1 MRVDTPWR
9 SREMRTH
16 QSSGEGPASI
26 RYIQRKS
33 ARRQNGR
40 GMTRVAY
47 LVGTKAKT
55 AARRAKLGVTLLVV
69 LGFAAQ
75 GSAHA
80 QSLSGSTKTGE
91 TGGLANPSAWKV
103 VPSANASPG
112 NNLLTAVASVSAGD
126 VWAVGS
132 ADDARGNSQP
142 LREHWNGSAW
152 TVVAGPNNFDV
163 LKGVAAVSPG
173 VVWAVGQGLDGAAI
187 ERWNGL
193 AWRAVKNPA
202 AGPQTTLNGVATAP
216 SGDVWAVGTD
226 FHTGTA
232 RTFIEHRDVNTT
244 RWSVVPSPNASAQ
257 NNLLVAVAAVSASN
271 VWAVG
276 DFQNDQ
282 NVFQTLIEHWDGT
295 AWRIVH
301 SPSGSGIQAGLLS
314 VAALSGTNV
323 WAAGNSGTATLI
335 EHWDGTRWTV
345 VPSPTP
351 DGTSFNPVFGLA
363 PVSGHNIW
371 AVGQTQNGT
380 SGTPATLIEHW
391 NGASWNLVASPSP
404 GTQATL
410 MGAAADRSSGHAWAV
425 GNFTHPVTGAQRTLT
440 EFNP

>member
-1 MRVDTPWR
+1 MRVNTPWR

-16 QSSGEGPASI
+16 RITREGPTSI
-26 RYIQRKS
+26 PGYIQRKY
-33 ARRQNGR
+33 AGRQNR
-40 GMTRVAY
+40 RDMTRVRY
-47 LVGTKAKT
+47 LVGNGANT
-55 AARRAKLGVTLLVV
+55 ASRRAGLGVTLLVV

-75 GSAHA
+75 GSAQA
-80 QSLSGSTKTGE
+80 QSLSGSTKAAV
-91 TGGLANPSAWKV
+91 TGGRANPSAWKV

-112 NNLLTAVASVSAGD
+112 NNLLNAVASVSAGD

-163 LKGVAAVSPG
+163 LRGVAAVSPG
-173 VVWAVGQGLDGAAI
+173 VVWAVGQGLAGAAI

-193 AWRAVKNPA
+193 AWSAVKNPA
-202 AGPQTTLNGVATAP
+202 AGPQTTLNGVANAP

-244 RWSVVPSPNASAQ
+244 RWSVVPSPNASAR
-257 NNLLVAVAAVSASN
+257 NNLLVAVAAISASN

-282 NVFQTLIEHWDGT
+282 NVFQALIEHWDGT

-301 SPSGSGIQAGLLS
+301 SPSGAGIQAGLLS
-314 VAALSGTNV
+314 VAALSSTNV

-363 PVSGHNIW
+363 AVSGHNIW

-380 SGTPATLIEHW
+380 SGTP
-391 NGASWNLVASPSP
+391 
-404 GTQATL
+404 
-410 MGAAADRSSGHAWAV
+410 R
-425 GNFTHPVTGAQRTLT
+425 R
-440 EFNP
+440 